1 MGGAGGHMRH
11 PHDLD
16 EVEDGKDLI
25 ALFKAV
31 PEYLRSK
38 NFQTGDTTS
47 LKLDGSNISIKVAAA
62 SVGDDIQFGIDRA
75 SHEAIDVNGVTLDKL
90 KERFPKNPS
99 MALDASGLIGM
110 MNQTYRE
117 DHSTVKEL
125 LKVLGL
131 LDINGAP
138 DTTKFINIEY
148 IKRASEDIDPETG
161 LGRANAVKYSFDS
174 ITFLN
179 ISQFYEVWKVLPA
192 EYELDP
198 EGKPTKKGKKVKG
211 KVAWKDEPDLIR
223 RGLERPMIK
232 YLDDDGIERE
242 KIESNPSVAVK
253 GFNRKALDSLA
264 ALAQEHAP
272 IANGKPMRVLG
283 PSNLELRIAHGAP
296 EWASEEEISD
306 ATEGAIKSLENS
318 IEETLNT
325 NITIRLDSEGTE
337 ITKTLRDWLKD
348 ANNVPYLPYINLTDE
363 GMRVSGMRINKISP
377 FAKKVHQQ
385 LINNQFPLFD
395 YVQTRDLEGE
405 TICNTELNSPRNRET
420 DCEKAIFGAIFYE
433 AAIRLGRAVQG
444 VLIAKEKDFA
454 ATPTVDHE
462 GIVINPGF
470 KFGNKK
476 TKNTFKLTGEFI
488 VKGTEEGLYADRGD
502 NPPGA
507 RDDEESEWYSP
518 EHETRADAKFA
529 DRYGDGG
536 IEIDI
541 IDDEDA
547 DPVVDVDFP
556 AEPKIIALVPG
567 SFKPPTRGH
576 LEMVKWYADRADEVR
591 VIISQPTQNVR
602 PIPGVRPKG
611 VTVGDAMKIWELMTA
626 GIPGVTIDKSDKA
639 SPMQVV
645 FDEIRDDDEKIPPRS
660 TVLLGA
666 SEKVDDK
673 ENPDWH
679 RWVGAEEYARK
690 DERGLPVFA
699 VKYGGEAAAP
709 VVYHSDDY
717 MGLLR
722 DLQEENHPI
731 VQGLKQKDQEAFH
744 ASDMRYLISKAIT
757 ENSMEARALL
767 DDFVVDD
774 VGEFLELFAI
784 DLKEMSS
791 MAGGPG
797 AVGDVGGYSGVPFGR
812 SSPVK
817 KRRKKRRK
825 KKKNE
830 SIDLSLIDEIYELLS
845 ERGVIQ

>member
-16 EVEDGKDLI
+16 EVENGKDLI

-117 DHSTVKEL
+117 DPSTVKEL

-211 KVAWKDEPDLIR
+211 KVAWKDKPDLIR

-264 ALAQEHAP
+264 ALAQKHAP

-325 NITIRLDSEGTE
+325 GITIRLDNEGTE

-395 YVQTRDLEGE
+395 YVQTRDLEGGI
-405 TICNTELNSPRNRET
+405 ICNTELDSPPNRET

-502 NPPGA
+502 NPPGN
-507 RDDEESEWYSP
+507 RDEESV
-518 EHETRADAKFA
+518 D
-529 DRYGDGG
+529 
-536 IEIDI
+536 IEIV
-541 IDDEDA
+541 DDEDI

-576 LEMVKWYADRADEVR
+576 LEMVRWYADRADEVR

-645 FDEIRDDDEKIPPRS
+645 FDEIRDDDGKIPPRS

-666 SEKVDDK
+666 SEKEDDK

-679 RWVGAEEYARK
+679 RWIGAEEYARK

-699 VKYGGEAAAP
+699 VKYGGEDAAP
-709 VVYHSDDY
+709 VVYHSEDY
-717 MGLLR
+717 MSLLR

-767 DDFVVDD
+767 DDFVVSD

-791 MAGGPG
+791 MAGSPG
-797 AVGDVGGYSGVPFGR
+797 AVGDVEVGPGVPFGR
-812 SSPVK
+812 SSPAK

-830 SIDLSLIDEIYELLS
+830 SIDLSLVDEIYELLS
-845 ERGVIQ
+845 ERGIIQ

>member
-16 EVEDGKDLI
+16 EVENGKDLI

-117 DHSTVKEL
+117 DPSTVKEL

-211 KVAWKDEPDLIR
+211 KVAWKDKPDLIR

-264 ALAQEHAP
+264 ALAQKHAP

-325 NITIRLDSEGTE
+325 GITIRLDNEGTE

-363 GMRVSGMRINKISP
+363 GMRVSGMKTNKISP

-405 TICNTELNSPRNRET
+405 TICNTELSSPPNRET

-507 RDDEESEWYSP
+507 RDPDEP
-518 EHETRADAKFA
+518 VD
-529 DRYGDGG
+529 
-536 IEIDI
+536 IDI
-541 IDDEDA
+541 VDDEDD

-591 VIISQPTQNVR
+591 VIISQPTAAVR
-602 PIPGVRPKG
+602 SIPGVRPKG
-611 VTVGDAMKIWELMTA
+611 VTIGDAMKIWELMTA

-666 SEKVDDK
+666 SEKEDDK

-744 ASDMRYLISKAIT
+744 ASDMRYLISKAIVDK
-757 ENSMEARALL
+757 SLEARSLL
-767 DDFVVDD
+767 NDFVVGD

-784 DLKEMSS
+784 DLKEISGNGGIGG
-791 MAGGPG
+791 AGP
-797 AVGDVGGYSGVPFGR
+797 GDVGGYAGVPFGR
-812 SSPVK
+812 SSPAK
-817 KRRKKRRK
+817 KPRKKRRK

-845 ERGVIQ
+845 ERGVIK